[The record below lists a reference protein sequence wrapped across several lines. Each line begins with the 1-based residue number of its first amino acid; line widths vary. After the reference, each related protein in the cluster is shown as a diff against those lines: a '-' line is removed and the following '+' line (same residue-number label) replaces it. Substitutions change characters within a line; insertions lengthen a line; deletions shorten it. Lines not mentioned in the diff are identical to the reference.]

1 MRKSF
6 VPATLLLLTL
16 LFGLANAASADD
28 TLYSASVPLADTSA
42 GARDQAFAQALG
54 AVLGHLT
61 GDPTVVAQPGV
72 VAALKNA
79 SALVQQYRYVQAAAG
94 GTLSLA
100 VSFDPGALR
109 RLARD
114 LALPIWPGP
123 RPPVL
128 AVLTGANGT
137 PLTAAQAA
145 PLLAAGSDRGIGF
158 VLPAAGAPAPD
169 ATALALADPTALA
182 AAAAQYHTGLVLVG
196 QLGAARADW
205 ALIIGG
211 QAQTWQG
218 RGGDASAQLGDG
230 AATAARR
237 LAQRFAAAPAA
248 VTAQQATLWVSG
260 LQSALDYATLIGTLR
275 RDPRVRGLRPLQA
288 QGDGLLLGLDLDVP
302 LGSISDDLVASGRL
316 VPAAAHP
323 GAALALRWVH

>member
-1 MRKSF
+1 MRKSL
-6 VPATLLLLTL
+6 VPATLLLLAL
-16 LFGLANAASADD
+16 LFGLATAAAADD
-28 TLYSASVPLADTSA
+28 TLYSASVPLTDTSA
-42 GARDQAFAQALG
+42 SARDQAFAQALG

-72 VAALKNA
+72 AAALKNA
-79 SALVQQYRYVQAAAG
+79 SALVQQYHYVQAPTG
-94 GTLSLA
+94 GVLSLA
-100 VSFDPGALR
+100 VNFDPGALR

-114 LALPIWPGP
+114 LALPIWSGP

-128 AVLTGANGT
+128 AVLTGADGT

-145 PLLAAGSDRGIGF
+145 PLLAAGSDRGIRF
-158 VLPAAGAPAPD
+158 VLSAAGAPAPN
-169 ATALALADPTALA
+169 ATALAQVDPAALA
-182 AAAAQYHTGLVLVG
+182 AAAAQYHTGLLLVG
-196 QLGAARADW
+196 RLNTVRADW
-205 ALIIGG
+205 TLIIGG

-248 VTAQQATLWVSG
+248 ANAQQATLWVSG
-260 LQSALDYATLIGTLR
+260 LQSARDYATLIGTLR
-275 RDPRVRGLRPLQA
+275 RDPRVRGLQPLQA
-288 QGDGLLLGLDLDVP
+288 QGDGLLLALDLSVP
-302 LGSISDDLVASGRL
+302 LGNVSDDLVASGRL

>member
-1 MRKSF
+1 MRKSL
-6 VPATLLLLTL
+6 VPALVLLLAL
-16 LFGLANAASADD
+16 LSGLATAAAADD
-28 TLYSASVPLADTSA
+28 TLYSASVPLANTSA
-42 GARDQAFAQALG
+42 GARDQAFGQALG

-72 VAALKNA
+72 TAALKNA
-79 SALVQQYRYVQAAAG
+79 PALVQQYHYVQAPTG
-94 GTLSLA
+94 GALSLA
-100 VSFDPGALR
+100 VSFDPDALQ

-128 AVLTGANGT
+128 AVVIGADGT

-158 VLPAAGAPAPD
+158 VLPAAGAAAPD
-169 ATALALADPTALA
+169 AAALAQGDPTALA

-196 QLGAARADW
+196 QLGAARASW
-205 ALIIGG
+205 TLIIGG
-211 QAQTWQG
+211 QAQAWQG
-218 RGGDASAQLGDG
+218 RGGDPDAQLGDG

-248 VTAQQATLWVSG
+248 ANAQQATLWVSG
-260 LQSALDYATLIGTLR
+260 LQSGRDYATLIGTLH
-275 RDPRVRGLRPLQA
+275 RDPRVRCLQPLQA
-288 QGDGLLLGLDLDVP
+288 QGDGLLLALDLSVP
-302 LGSISDDLVASGRL
+302 LANVSDDLVASGRL

>member
-1 MRKSF
+1 MRKSL
-6 VPATLLLLTL
+6 VPATVLLLAL
-16 LFGLANAASADD
+16 LLGLATAAAADD

-42 GARDQAFAQALG
+42 SARDQAFAQALG

-72 VAALKNA
+72 TAALKNA
-79 SALVQQYRYVQAAAG
+79 PALVQQYRYTPATTGSA
-94 GTLSLA
+94 LSLT
-100 VSFDPGALR
+100 VSFDPGAMQ

-128 AVLTGANGT
+128 AVISGVNGT

-145 PLLAAGSDRGIGF
+145 PLLAAGSDRGIRF
-158 VLPAAGAPAPD
+158 VLPAAGSPTPD
-169 ATALALADPTALA
+169 AAALAQADPTALA

-196 QLGAARADW
+196 RLGAARTDW
-205 ALIIGG
+205 TLVIGG
-211 QAQTWQG
+211 QAQVWQG
-218 RGGDASAQLGDG
+218 RGGDATTQLGDG

-248 VTAQQATLWVSG
+248 VNAQQSTLWVSG
-260 LQSALDYATLIGTLR
+260 LRSARDYATLIGTLR
-275 RDPRVRGLRPLQA
+275 RDPRVRGLQPLQA
-288 QGDGLLLGLDLDVP
+288 QDDGLLLGLDLSVP
-302 LGSISDDLVASGRL
+302 LANVSDDLVASGRL

>member
-1 MRKSF
+1 MRKSL
-6 VPATLLLLTL
+6 VPALLLLLAL
-16 LFGLANAASADD
+16 LFGLATAACADD
-28 TLYSASVPLADTSA
+28 ALNSASVPLADTSA

-72 VAALKNA
+72 AAALKNA
-79 SALVQQYRYVQAAAG
+79 PALVQQYRYAQGAP
-94 GTLSLA
+94 GTPLMLA
-100 VSFDPGALR
+100 VSFDPGALQ

-128 AVLTGANGT
+128 AVLSGANGV

-145 PLLAAGSDRGIGF
+145 PLLAAGSDRGIAF
-158 VLPAAGAPAPD
+158 VLPVAGALAQGDPA
-169 ATALALADPTALA
+169 ALA
-182 AAAAQYHTGLVLVG
+182 AAAVQYHTGLVLVG

-205 ALIIGG
+205 TLIIGG
-211 QAQTWQG
+211 QTQTWRG
-218 RGGDASAQLGDG
+218 RGGDAGAQLGDG

-237 LAQRFAAAPAA
+237 LAQRFAAAPAVA
-248 VTAQQATLWVSG
+248 NAQQATLWVSG
-260 LQSALDYATLIGTLR
+260 LRSARDYATLIGTLR
-275 RDPRVRGLRPLQA
+275 RDPRVRGLQPLQA
-288 QGDGLLLGLDLDVP
+288 QGDGLLLGLNLDVP
-302 LGSISDDLVASGRL
+302 LSSVSDDLVAGGRL

-323 GAALALRWVH
+323 GAELALRWVH

>member
-1 MRKSF
+1 MRKSL
-6 VPATLLLLTL
+6 VPALLLLLAL
-16 LFGLANAASADD
+16 LFGLATAACADD
-28 TLYSASVPLADTSA
+28 ALYSASVPLADTSA

-72 VAALKNA
+72 AAALKNA
-79 SALVQQYRYVQAAAG
+79 PALVQQYRYVQGAP
-94 GTLSLA
+94 GTPLMLA
-100 VSFDPGALR
+100 VSFDPDALQ

-128 AVLTGANGT
+128 AVLSGANGV

-169 ATALALADPTALA
+169 AAALAQGDPAALAD
-182 AAAAQYHTGLVLVG
+182 AAAQYHTGLVLVG
-196 QLGAARADW
+196 QLGAARASW
-205 ALIIGG
+205 TLIIGG
-211 QAQTWQG
+211 QAQAWQS
-218 RGGDASAQLGDG
+218 RGGDADAQLGDG

-237 LAQRFAAAPAA
+237 LAQRFVAAPAA
-248 VTAQQATLWVSG
+248 ANAQQTTLWVSG
-260 LQSALDYATLIGTLR
+260 LRSARDYATLIGTLR
-275 RDPRVRGLRPLQA
+275 RDPRVHGLQPLQA
-288 QGDGLLLGLDLDVP
+288 QGDGLLLALDLGVP
-302 LGSISDDLVASGRL
+302 LTNVSDDLVASGRL
-316 VPAAAHP
+316 VPAAVHP